1 MIRVRI
7 AIVVATA
14 LSLPAVAVA
23 QPSCDLP
30 VSAYLTDAAGDP
42 LAGSVDVEL
51 SFYIEDDAVAL
62 PLECRSFTSVAVDEG
77 WMRLTVDACATPDGS
92 GCGVGSLRALLS
104 ASRESGLWVGVTL
117 GDSADE
123 LEPRIPL
130 GAVPFALNAENAA
143 RLGGLEMDEFERV
156 GVAGDGLAVHAADP
170 DAHHPANSSGIAIE
184 PTSVTVGGA
193 RVTDGEVDLGP
204 DADDS
209 LTAEI
214 VRTLTGGG
222 AADALHTHTGG
233 SADLAACYTVW
244 GDAPCGDGFTSMYS
258 GTAAESLHWD
268 NNSYAATSGGT
279 ICIDSDTIATFV
291 GGLSYVDAS
300 EIASVNSSPERI
312 TLTSGRLACQICC
325 R

>member
-1 MIRVRI
+1 M

-14 LSLPAVAVA
+14 LSLPSLAVA
-23 QPSCDLP
+23 QPSCELP

-42 LAGSVDVEL
+42 LAGAVDVEL
-51 SFYIEDDAVAL
+51 SFYLEDDPAEPPA
-62 PLECRSFTSVAVDEG
+62 ECRNFTSVAVDAG
-77 WMRLTVDACATPDGS
+77 WMRLTVDACAVPDGS

-104 ASRESGLWVGVTL
+104 ASRESGLWVGVRL
-117 GDSADE
+117 GDSVDE

-143 RLGGLEMDEFERV
+143 RLGGLEVDEFERV

-193 RVTDGEVDLGP
+193 RMTDGQVDLGP
-204 DADDS
+204 DLDDT

-222 AADALHTHTGG
+222 AADALHTHSGG
-233 SADLAACYTVW
+233 SHDLGACYTVW
-244 GDAPCGDGFTSMYS
+244 GDVSCGDGFTSMYS
-258 GTAAESLHWD
+258 GIAAESLRWD
-268 NNSYAATSGGT
+268 ASAAGTSGGT
-279 ICIDSDTIATFV
+279 LCIEGDSIATYDA
-291 GGLSYVDAS
+291 GLSYVDATA
-300 EIASVNSSPERI
+300 IATVNSVSERI
-312 TLTSGRLACQICC
+312 TLESGRLACQICC